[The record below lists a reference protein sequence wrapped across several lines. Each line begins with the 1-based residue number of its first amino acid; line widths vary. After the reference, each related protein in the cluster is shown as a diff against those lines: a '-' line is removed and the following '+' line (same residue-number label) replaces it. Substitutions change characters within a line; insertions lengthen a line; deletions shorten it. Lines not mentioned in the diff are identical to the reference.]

1 MHAGF
6 IVIMCLCFYG
16 RVQQVTYHLNNCEI
30 CNTYIFPFSRTFKKG
45 DAFIGY
51 HEDSVPAVVLQVC
64 AELHE
69 DGSDL
74 SDVEREAW
82 QEKVLSLIL
91 CHYFNY
97 LFIYLNVVIFVS
109 SLLKREN

>member
-1 MHAGF
+1 MASKSIACSAFSLMGYW
-6 IVIMCLCFYG
+6 LRADSG
-16 RVQQVTYHLNNCEI
+16 SRNNCQ
-30 CNTYIFPFSRTFKKG
+30 IFAFSRTFTKA

-51 HEDSVPAVVLQVC
+51 HEDCVPAVVLQVC

-74 SDVEREAW
+74 SEVEREAW
-82 QEKVLSLIL
+82 KEKVLSLIL

-97 LFIYLNVVIFVS
+97 LFIHLFACCFF
-109 SLLKREN
+109 RFFAT

>member
-1 MHAGF
+1 M
-6 IVIMCLCFYG
+6 
-16 RVQQVTYHLNNCEI
+16 
-30 CNTYIFPFSRTFKKG
+30 
-45 DAFIGY
+45 
-51 HEDSVPAVVLQVC
+51 PAVVLQVC

-82 QEKVLSLIL
+82 QEKVISLIL

-97 LFIYLNVVIFVS
+97 FFYSFIYMFLFS
-109 SLLKREN
+109 FLGYLKEKTRL

>member
-1 MHAGF
+1 MFA
-6 IVIMCLCFYG
+6 
-16 RVQQVTYHLNNCEI
+16 
-30 CNTYIFPFSRTFKKG
+30 FSRTFTKG

-51 HEDSVPAVVLQVC
+51 HEDCVPAVVLQVC

-91 CHYFNY
+91 CHYFIIF
-97 LFIYLNVVIFVS
+97 LFIYLHVFIFVS
-109 SLLKREN
+109 WLLKRKNETIKLP